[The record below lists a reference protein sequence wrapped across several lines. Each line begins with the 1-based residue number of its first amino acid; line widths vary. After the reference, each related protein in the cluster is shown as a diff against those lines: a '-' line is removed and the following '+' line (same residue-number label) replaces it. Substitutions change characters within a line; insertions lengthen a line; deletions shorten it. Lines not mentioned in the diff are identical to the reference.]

1 MNIVPLVQTGYIVF
15 GVSNG
20 KAYIMDDGEFVKEAG
35 DGFRL
40 GYEKDGDGFVFVDQ
54 NEAEY
59 DHFVSLFVNGKQ
71 IKEDYGNVMFI
82 YDKVRHEYVR
92 YIKY

>member
-1 MNIVPLVQTGYIVF
+1 M
-15 GVSNG
+15 
-20 KAYIMDDGEFVKEAG
+20 
-35 DGFRL
+35 
-40 GYEKDGDGFVFVDQ
+40 FVDQ